1 MSYLDHFHRIK
12 AFVFDV
18 DGVLTDGS
26 VVLLPDGQQMRQ
38 MHSKDGYALQIAVKK
53 GYRVAIITGGNSQ
66 PVKDRLQALGITDI
80 YLKSSHKDES
90 MDDFLH
96 SYDLQPEEVLYM
108 GDDIPDLSAMLMV
121 GLPAC
126 PADAAPEIKS
136 CSKYI
141 SKKCGGEGCV
151 REIIELI
158 MKTQGTWYDHEKNS
172 DNLAEFTW

>member
-1 MSYLDHFHRIK
+1 M
-12 AFVFDV
+12 
-18 DGVLTDGS
+18 
-26 VVLLPDGQQMRQ
+26 
-38 MHSKDGYALQIAVKK
+38 
-53 GYRVAIITGGNSQ
+53 N
-66 PVKDRLQALGITDI
+66 
-80 YLKSSHKDES
+80 
-90 MDDFLH
+90 DFLH

-108 GDDIPDLSAMLMV
+108 GDDIPDLSAMLMI

>member
-1 MSYLDHFHRIK
+1 MSYLDHFERIK

-26 VVLLPDGQQMRQ
+26 VVLLPDGQQMRSMQ
-38 MHSKDGYALQIAVKK
+38 SKDGYALQIAVKK
-53 GYRVAIITGGNSQ
+53 GYRVAIITGGNSL
-66 PVKDRLQALGITDI
+66 PVKERLQALGITDV

-96 SYDLQPEEVLYM
+96 SYGLKPEEVMYM
-108 GDDIPDLSAMLMV
+108 GDDIPDLSAMLMI

-141 SKKCGGEGCV
+141 SKKRGGEGCV